1 MERSLSLREREKMTR
16 NQQVRD
22 AQAARSIKS
31 ADQILAKYH
40 AIGPAAVQ
48 AALCCAKANVTKI
61 KKAK

>member
-1 MERSLSLREREKMTR
+1 MTR

-22 AQAARSIKS
+22 AQSARSIKS

-48 AALCCAKANVTKI
+48 AALCCAKAKIAKITKT
-61 KKAK
+61 K

>member
-1 MERSLSLREREKMTR
+1 MTR

-31 ADQILAKYH
+31 ADHILAKYH

-48 AALCCAKANVTKI
+48 AALCCAKAKVTKI